1 MWLRWRNVMRNL
13 HMIPWELATLAELLD
28 IYIYVY
34 EPECESPDVLLKE
47 IKERIAAL
55 PDNIY
60 TINNPRG
67 AGRHSIVN
75 ANHRE
80 RVVELKSEGKSMRQ
94 IAFETNLSVGTVHKL
109 IHEHRLISSNS
120 DNA

>member
-1 MWLRWRNVMRNL
+1 MRNL

-34 EPECESPDVLLKE
+34 EPECESPDALLKE
-47 IKERIAAL
+47 IKEHIAAL

-67 AGRHSIVN
+67 AGRHSTVT
-75 ANHRE
+75 ANQIE
-80 RVVELKSEGKSMRQ
+80 RVRDLKKEDKSIRQ
-94 IAFETNLSVGTVHKL
+94 IAFETGLSVGTVHKL